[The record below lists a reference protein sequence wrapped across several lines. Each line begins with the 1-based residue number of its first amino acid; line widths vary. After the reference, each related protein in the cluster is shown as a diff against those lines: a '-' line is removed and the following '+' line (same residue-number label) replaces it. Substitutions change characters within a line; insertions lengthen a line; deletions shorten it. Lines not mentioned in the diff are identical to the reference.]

1 MGVRT
6 HHLNAHPSNKP
17 FRGIILDWRQSGSVI
32 WGEFLGGPIRTSRVI
47 RRYRLGRALFVETVN
62 SVYELRFGL
71 RWGRPIPVQ
80 RRR

>member
-1 MGVRT
+1 VGIRT
-6 HHLNAHPSNKP
+6 HRLNVHPSNKP
-17 FRGIILDWRQSGSVI
+17 LRGIILDWRQSGSVI
-32 WGEFLGGPIRTSRVI
+32 WGEVCGEPIRTSRVMC
-47 RRYRLGRALFVETVN
+47 RYRLGRALFVETVN